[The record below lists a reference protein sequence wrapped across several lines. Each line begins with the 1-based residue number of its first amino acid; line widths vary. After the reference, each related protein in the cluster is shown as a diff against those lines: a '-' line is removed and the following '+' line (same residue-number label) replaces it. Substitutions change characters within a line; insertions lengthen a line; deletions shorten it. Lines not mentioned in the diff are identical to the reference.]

1 MRSFLRCL
9 FMVLLPVVGFG
20 LPTACAPGA
29 LDARGPCDP
38 CPDGAVCLDDA
49 CVDASLVCGGAVCG
63 APGVCLEGECRQV
76 FTVATFNLY
85 DLTRPG
91 AHANVARFIAERGI
105 DLILFQ
111 EIQPADA
118 ADLAQ
123 SLAAEGVDMHYAFS
137 ARGGYGGDIGDDYLA
152 VFSRHPLTAHE
163 TILGGSFPDPVTGE
177 WFDFRYMRPVHR
189 VSLTVFGLDL
199 TVYNLHLK
207 AQVPFPECDGCL
219 ERRRAQARALETYI
233 LEHDAP
239 EMAPILVAG
248 DANSALDADFEPG
261 NTLDLLTL
269 RSDNPANS
277 ANDLTPVN
285 FTYRRESTHLDF
297 DSLLDHLILSPALM
311 TRYVP
316 DSVEVVAPSG
326 NPSDHKAV
334 LLRLAF

>member
-1 MRSFLRCL
+1 MRYFFRS
-9 FMVLLPVVGFG
+9 LPVVLLSIAGCW
-20 LPTACAPGA
+20 LLTACAPGS

-38 CPDGAVCLDDA
+38 CPDGSVCLDEV
-49 CVDASLVCGGAVCG
+49 CVDASLVCGGAVCE
-63 APGVCLEGECRQV
+63 APGVCLEGVCRQV
-76 FTVATFNLY
+76 ITVATFNLF

-137 ARGGYGGDIGDDYLA
+137 SRGGYGGELGDDYLA
-152 VFSRHPLTAHE
+152 VFSRTPLTAHE
-163 TILGGSFPDPVTGE
+163 TILGGSYPDPVTGE

-189 VSLTVFGLDL
+189 VSLTVHGLDL

-219 ERRRAQARALETYI
+219 ERRRAQAHALEMYI

-239 EMAPILVAG
+239 ETAPILVAG
-248 DANSALDADFEPG
+248 DANSALAADFEPG
-261 NTLDLLTL
+261 NTLELLTL
-269 RSDNPANS
+269 RSDNPAGA

-297 DSLLDHLILSPALM
+297 DSLLDHLILSPALLS
-311 TRYVP
+311 RYVP
-316 DSVEVVAPSG
+316 DSVEVVAPAG
-326 NPSDHKAV
+326 HPSDHKAV

>member
-1 MRSFLRCL
+1 MPRASRLISPFLW
-9 FMVLLPVVGFG
+9 LPFVFA
-20 LPTACAPGA
+20 ACAPGA
-29 LDARGPCDP
+29 LDTWEPCDR
-38 CPDGAVCLDDA
+38 CPAGTVCVDGA
-49 CVDASLVCGGAVCG
+49 CVDGTLVCGDAVCE
-63 APGVCLEGECRQV
+63 APGVCVDGACRRS

-85 DLTRPG
+85 DLTLPG
-91 AHANVARFIAERGI
+91 AHASVARYIAARDI

-152 VFSRHPLTAHE
+152 VFSRNPLTAHE
-163 TILGGSFPDPVTGE
+163 TILGGTYPDPVTGE
-177 WFDFRYMRPVHR
+177 AFSFQYMRPVHR
-189 VSLTVFGLDL
+189 VSLNVHGHDL

-239 EMAPILVAG
+239 ETELVLVAG
-248 DANSALDADFEPG
+248 DANSALDEDFEPG

-269 RSDNPANS
+269 RSDDPANT

-285 FTYRRESTHLDF
+285 YTYRRESTHLDF
-297 DSLLDHLILSPALM
+297 DSLLDHIILSPALM
-311 TRYVP
+311 TRYLP
-316 DSVEVVAPSG
+316 DSVEIVAPEG
-326 NPSDHKAV
+326 RPSDHKSV
-334 LLRLAF
+334 LLRLVF